1 MVVCANKLWSRGIA
15 SSSSYIFFCIFR
27 YKWHIPFTY
36 TTSME
41 KNFEKDE
48 NAIIMMDLQDNSCKI
63 IST

>member
-15 SSSSYIFFCIFR
+15 SSSSYIFCIFR